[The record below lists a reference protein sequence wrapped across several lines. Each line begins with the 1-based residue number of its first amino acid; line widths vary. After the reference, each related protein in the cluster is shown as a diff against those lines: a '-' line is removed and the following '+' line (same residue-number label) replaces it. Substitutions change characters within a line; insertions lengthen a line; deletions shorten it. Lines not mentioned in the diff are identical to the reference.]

1 MADIEHPTVLS
12 IYPLI
17 TTANMF
23 SFSLCSVALA
33 LVPLSYA
40 LSSQDQTPLHEVD
53 HSPFTSDFDKSV
65 VRLMN
70 NWHVPGLAIAIV
82 NGNETYSKVRIE

>member
-23 SFSLCSVALA
+23 SFSLCRIALA
-33 LVPLSYA
+33 LVPLSYG
-40 LSSQDQTPLHEVD
+40 LSSQDQAPLHEVD
-53 HSPFTSDFDKSV
+53 HSPFTSDFDKFV
-65 VRLMN
+65 VRLMSD
-70 NWHVPGLAIAIV
+70 WHVPGLAIAIV
-82 NGNETYSKVRIE
+82 NGNETYSKVCIE